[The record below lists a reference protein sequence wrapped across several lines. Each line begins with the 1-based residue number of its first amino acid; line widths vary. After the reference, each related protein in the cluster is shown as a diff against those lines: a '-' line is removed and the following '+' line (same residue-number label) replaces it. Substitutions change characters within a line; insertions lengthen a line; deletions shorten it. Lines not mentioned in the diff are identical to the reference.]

1 VVEEIGIGSI
11 NRKGKRSMDLK
22 AKKVFLMDMD
32 GTFYLGN
39 TIIPGSL
46 DFIDRLQ
53 KNGKSFYFLT
63 NNSSR
68 DANFYALKLNNMGLK
83 TIHKSQ
89 IITSGEICAWYLQSL
104 KPNGKVYL
112 LGTKELERDLLKVG
126 LVSVQN
132 DPDFIV
138 LGFDKTLTYHKLERA
153 CYFIRQG
160 IPFFAT
166 HPDINCPTE
175 DGPIPDTGSM
185 IKMIE
190 ESTGISPKIFG
201 KPYPEVIEYVSYRTK
216 TTQNEIVMIGDRLYT
231 DIAMGKKSGITTIL
245 VLTGETQKDD
255 VKESPWQPDYVFP
268 SLSDIDFN

>member
-1 VVEEIGIGSI
+1 
-11 NRKGKRSMDLK
+11 MDLK

>member
-1 VVEEIGIGSI
+1 
-11 NRKGKRSMDLK
+11 
-22 AKKVFLMDMD
+22 
-32 GTFYLGN
+32 
-39 TIIPGSL
+39 
-46 DFIDRLQ
+46 FIDRLQ

-68 DANFYALKLNNMGLK
+68 DANFYASKLNNMGLK

-89 IITSGEICAWYLQSL
+89 IITSGEICAWYLQRF

-126 LVSVQN
+126 LISVQN
-132 DPDFIV
+132 DPDFVV
-138 LGFDKTLTYHKLERA
+138 LGFDKTLTYHKLKRA

-166 HPDINCPTE
+166 HPDITCPTE

-190 ESTGISPKIFG
+190 EATGISPKIFG
-201 KPYPEVIEYVSYRTK
+201 KPYPEVIEYVAYRTK

-268 SLSDIDFN
+268 SLNDIDVN